1 MAKIKRTIVEFAT
14 DNWTIYAVAGTKM
27 EHIVNFYAKKNDND
41 IALFSLGGQQ
51 MSIDEVDEDFLS
63 TVFTDENIED
73 YVGMYE
79 KAVCLIADAQMEALT
94 I

>member
-1 MAKIKRTIVEFAT
+1 MTKIKRTIVEFAT
-14 DNWTIYAVAGTKM
+14 DNWTVYAVAGTKM
-27 EHIVNFYAKKNDND
+27 VNFYAKKNDND

-51 MSIDEVDEDFLS
+51 MSIDEVDEDFIS